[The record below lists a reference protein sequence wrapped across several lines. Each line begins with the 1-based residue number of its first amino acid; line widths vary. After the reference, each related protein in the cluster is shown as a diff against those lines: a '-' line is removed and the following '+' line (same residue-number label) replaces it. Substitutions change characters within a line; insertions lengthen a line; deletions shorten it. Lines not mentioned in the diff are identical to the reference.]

1 MNSLKQ
7 TFLPFLSWI
16 HELKDREVLKN
27 DIIAG
32 TTVALVLIP
41 QSMAYASLAGLPAY
55 IGLYASFLPVMVA
68 AFFGSSRQLATG
80 PVAIVSIMT
89 AAALEPLATGN
100 PEGYI
105 AYAALLA
112 LIVGVFQLSLGL
124 LKLGVIVNFLSHP
137 VVVGFTNAGAIII
150 ATSQLS
156 KIFGVSAP
164 TAEHHYE
171 IVYGVLENA
180 YHNTHLPTLL
190 IGIGSILLLA
200 LLKKFAKKLPGV
212 LITVVVFTVV
222 SAYIGF
228 EQAGGKVI
236 GSIPEGLPSFTLPV
250 LNLDIILSLISAAIT
265 ISLVGFM
272 EAISIAKSMAAQSKQ
287 GLSANQELVGQ
298 GLSNIVAGFFSG
310 YPVSGSFSRSA
321 VNFSSGAKTGFS
333 SVVTGVII
341 AISLLFLT
349 PLIYHL
355 PQATLATIIIMA
367 VVNLVK
373 IEPIIHAWKIQKHD
387 AIASI
392 ATFVATLYFAPN
404 LEEGII
410 LGVILSLGLFLYRS
424 MKPRFIEVSM
434 HKSGMLREAVEFG
447 LATSDTVGIYRFDG
461 PLYFASAGYFEGK
474 LLKFVSEKPKL
485 KVIVLDF
492 EAIQEID
499 ATGQE
504 AIETMIEKLE
514 KWGITVTLA
523 RLKQSHF
530 KILEWS
536 HFFDHYDRSK
546 VFHKRHDALAYA
558 KEQFGDAIDIEP
570 LNTYTPKR

>member
-514 KWGITVTLA
+514 K
-523 RLKQSHF
+523 
-530 KILEWS
+530 
-536 HFFDHYDRSK
+536 
-546 VFHKRHDALAYA
+546 
-558 KEQFGDAIDIEP
+558 
-570 LNTYTPKR
+570 